1 MLASLNQ
8 GEVNPEL
15 TETLKRFVDVVP
27 AKEADLE
34 GYGIETVY
42 KLKPEF
48 EKYFGDN
55 SSDEVE

>member
-27 AKEADLE
+27 AKEGDLE
-34 GYGIETVY
+34 GYRVETVY

-48 EKYFGDN
+48 EKYFGDKPN
-55 SSDEVE
+55 ENTR